1 MAAADER
8 LSWNSVLTGHFPLGL
23 ARELRDNHMVEQGTT
38 IMARAE
44 STRRKSGNPAGAAL
58 LFATVAMLALPSAVL
73 AFSSRLDALQA
84 TTPEID
90 RGFQPAS
97 VDPRLA
103 RSITVRALSRDGT
116 FRFTPAATP
125 SRPDGAVTVA
135 VRVDGR
141 AFGKL
146 GMRTSAAIEA
156 AQAKPGG
163 LGIAPTAYSL
173 GATRGYRSFAHA
185 PNPAPAAQFHAVEM
199 PDLATYQP
207 KQAAAAK
214 PSRFAPRLELDER
227 EKTGRSPR
235 TFEQSDQTVGVGGS
249 YRVTRNLDVTA
260 GVRVT
265 SDRDRLLPLTD
276 GKQDNQ
282 AVYVG
287 TQYRF

>member
-1 MAAADER
+1 MD
-8 LSWNSVLTGHFPLGL
+8 G
-23 ARELRDNHMVEQGTT
+23 
-38 IMARAE
+38 
-44 STRRKSGNPAGAAL
+44 
-58 LFATVAMLALPSAVL
+58 
-73 AFSSRLDALQA
+73 
-84 TTPEID
+84 
-90 RGFQPAS
+90 GFQPAV

-103 RSITVRALSRDGT
+103 RSITVRALSKDRT

-141 AFGKL
+141 SFA
-146 GMRTSAAIEA
+146 MRTGASAPTNG
-156 AQAKPGG
+156 QAGG

-173 GATRGYRSFAHA
+173 GAARGYRSFAHSA
-185 PNPAPAAQFHAVEM
+185 PVTQAPQFRSVDM
-199 PDLATYQP
+199 PDLSAFQP
-207 KQAAAAK
+207 RESSAGT
-214 PSRFAPRLELDER
+214 PSRFTPRVELDER

-235 TFEQSDQTVGVGGS
+235 TFEQSDQTVGVGGA

-287 TQYRF
+287 TQFRF

>member
-1 MAAADER
+1 MKAA
-8 LSWNSVLTGHFPLGL
+8 T
-23 ARELRDNHMVEQGTT
+23 AR
-38 IMARAE
+38 
-44 STRRKSGNPAGAAL
+44 TRRKGGNAAGAGL
-58 LFATVAMLALPSAVL
+58 LFVAVGMLALPSAVL
-73 AFSSRLDALQA
+73 AFSSRFDSFQIGS
-84 TTPEID
+84 PIVD
-90 RGFQPAS
+90 GGFQPAV

-103 RSITVRALSRDGT
+103 RSITVRALSKDRT

-135 VRVDGR
+135 IRVDGR
-141 AFGKL
+141 SLA
-146 GMRTSAAIEA
+146 MRSRGAA
-156 AQAKPGG
+156 AQAQGGG
-163 LGIAPTAYSL
+163 LGIAPSAYSL
-173 GATRGYRSFAHA
+173 GAARGYRSFAHSAA
-185 PNPAPAAQFHAVEM
+185 PSPAPQFRSVEM
-199 PDLATYQP
+199 PDLASFQP
-207 KQAAAAK
+207 REPSAGK
-214 PSRFAPRLELDER
+214 PSRFTPRVEFDER

-235 TFEQSDQTVGVGGS
+235 TFEQSDQTVGVGGA

>member
-1 MAAADER
+1 MTAVATPNRHKGSNA
-8 LSWNSVLTGHFPLGL
+8 
-23 ARELRDNHMVEQGTT
+23 
-38 IMARAE
+38 
-44 STRRKSGNPAGAAL
+44 AGAGL
-58 LFATVAMLALPSAVL
+58 LFGAVSLLALPSAVL
-73 AFSSRLDALQA
+73 AFSSRFDSVQSGS
-84 TTPEID
+84 PIVD
-90 RGFQPAS
+90 GGFQPAR

-103 RSITVRALSRDGT
+103 RSITVRALSKNRT

-141 AFGKL
+141 SYGL
-146 GMRTSAAIEA
+146 RNSAVDATKG
-156 AQAKPGG
+156 QGG

-173 GATRGYRSFAHA
+173 GAARGYRSFAHNA
-185 PNPAPAAQFHAVEM
+185 APAPAPQFRPVEM
-199 PDLATYQP
+199 PDLAAFRP
-207 KQAAAAK
+207 KQPADNDK
-214 PSRFAPRLELDER
+214 PSRFSPRLELDER
-227 EKTGRSPR
+227 QKTGRSPR
-235 TFEQSDQTVGVGGS
+235 TFEQSDQTVGVGGA

-287 TQYRF
+287 TQFRF

>member
-1 MAAADER
+1 MTR
-8 LSWNSVLTGHFPLGL
+8 LIVQ
-23 ARELRDNHMVEQGTT
+23 DK
-38 IMARAE
+38 
-44 STRRKSGNPAGAAL
+44 RKSGGATGAVL
-58 LFATVAMLALPSAVL
+58 LFAAVGVLALPSAVL
-73 AFSSRLDALQA
+73 AFSSRFDSLAAQA
-84 TTPEID
+84 PGAD
-90 RGFQPAS
+90 SGFQPAE

-103 RSITVRALSRDGT
+103 RSIAVRALSKGRT
-116 FRFTPAATP
+116 YRFTPAATP

-141 AFGKL
+141 SLASL
-146 GMRTSAAIEA
+146 AIRGASPAEA
-156 AQAKPGG
+156 APSQPGG

-173 GATRGYRSFAHA
+173 GAARGYRSFAH
-185 PNPAPAAQFHAVEM
+185 NTAASAGPQLRQIDM
-199 PDLATYQP
+199 PDLAAYQP
-207 KQAAAAK
+207 KQGTATPK
-214 PSRFAPRLELDER
+214 PSRFAPRVELDER

-249 YRVTRNLDVTA
+249 YRVSRNLDVTA

-287 TQYRF
+287 TQFRF